1 MLLFKKGGKQYM
13 NGLWAMVSAILA
25 FGITFILGKWMI
37 PFLHRIK
44 YGQTILEIGPSWH
57 KKKQGTPT
65 MGGIMFIIGIIASI
79 LISVPLYY
87 ASSSMMGLK
96 VMETPITSLKV
107 FVGLGMAFFYGLVGF
122 IDDYIK
128 VVKKQNQGLSARQ
141 KLVMQFLIVS
151 IYLFIIYVLESSHG
165 SRDMTVIKLPIFGSV
180 DFGILYWPIMAV
192 IIVGI
197 VNAVNLNDGI
207 DGLCGSVTFFVGIF
221 FMVIAS
227 MLGMYGFSIEAA
239 AMAGGCLGFLMWNFN
254 PAKVFMGDTGS
265 LFLGGL
271 ICALGTGM
279 KQYVILILMAAVY
292 ILEMF
297 SVILQVAYFK
307 FTKGKRLFK
316 MSPIHHHFEMCGWS
330 ETKICFTFSLVTI
343 LCGIISLIMVA
354 SSR

>member
-1 MLLFKKGGKQYM
+1 
-13 NGLWAMVSAILA
+13 
-25 FGITFILGKWMI
+25 
-37 PFLHRIK
+37 
-44 YGQTILEIGPSWH
+44 
-57 KKKQGTPT
+57 
-65 MGGIMFIIGIIASI
+65 
-79 LISVPLYY
+79 
-87 ASSSMMGLK
+87 
-96 VMETPITSLKV
+96 
-107 FVGLGMAFFYGLVGF
+107 
-122 IDDYIK
+122 
-128 VVKKQNQGLSARQ
+128 
-141 KLVMQFLIVS
+141 
-151 IYLFIIYVLESSHG
+151 
-165 SRDMTVIKLPIFGSV
+165 MTVINLPIFGNV
-180 DFGILYWPIMAV
+180 DFGLLYWPIMAIV
-192 IIVGI
+192 IVGI

-221 FMVIAS
+221 FMIIAS

-271 ICALGTGM
+271 ICALGIGM
-279 KQYVILILMAAVY
+279 KQHVILILMAAVY

-330 ETKICFTFSLVTI
+330 EVKICFAFSLVTI
-343 LCGIISLIMVA
+343 LCGIISLIIVA